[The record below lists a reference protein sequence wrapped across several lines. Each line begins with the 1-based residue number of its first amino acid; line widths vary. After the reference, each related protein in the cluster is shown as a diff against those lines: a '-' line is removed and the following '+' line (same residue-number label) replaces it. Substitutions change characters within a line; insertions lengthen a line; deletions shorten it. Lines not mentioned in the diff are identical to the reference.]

1 MPNFGMESSA
11 GLSRR
16 AFLTTSALA
25 GLACLAPGVA
35 SAQNT
40 PAASVSLDD
49 VRAALRLAG
58 ISFTEEELRETVDEI
73 RSSAEA
79 YAEIRT
85 FPIQYK
91 TEPLTRFVPH
101 GATADKSP
109 RVRAVPGP
117 VRLPDVAKLSE
128 EDIAFLTIG
137 ELHGLL
143 KARKITST
151 ELTRLSLSRLRR
163 YDKKLLCVAHLCSET
178 ALKEAAQADAEIRTD
193 KMRGPLHGIP
203 YGLKDLFATRDH
215 PTGWGAEPYRGQML
229 GEDATVVQ
237 ILRSA
242 GAVLVAKLTLGALA
256 MGDRWYGGMTR
267 NPWNP
272 VQGSSG
278 SSAGSASAVA
288 AGLVPYA
295 IGSETLGSICSPS
308 LQCRVTGLRPTYG
321 RISRYGAM
329 ALSYTMDKVGPIA
342 RTVEDCALV
351 FATLCGADSRD
362 PSAVS
367 HSFSWPPR
375 VDPKKLRIG
384 VVLPEKKT
392 FQDYPIF
399 KLLVDRGYQFRI
411 AKITPAPNALSLI
424 LSVECAS
431 AFDSFTRGDEIR
443 ELKNS
448 YWPQYFRS
456 ARVIPAVEYLQAQ
469 RLRTLV
475 AERFAEEMQEY
486 DLLMTPGIGLQT
498 ILLTNMTGH
507 PQCIIPDGVE
517 ANGVPR
523 SWSIIAGLFQEAL
536 AMAFAQQLQGLS
548 EYHEMRPT
556 IQL

>member
-16 AFLTTSALA
+16 AFLTSSALA
-25 GLACLAPGVA
+25 GLACFAPGLT
-35 SAQNT
+35 SAQETTAPNV
-40 PAASVSLDD
+40 ALDD

-58 ISFTEEELRETVDEI
+58 ISFTEDELRETLDEI

-91 TEPLTRFVPH
+91 TDPLPRFVPH
-101 GATADKSP
+101 GTIADKSP
-109 RVRAVPGP
+109 RVRAVPSP
-117 VRLPDVAKLSE
+117 VRLPDLAKLSE
-128 EDIAFLTIG
+128 EDIAFLTIS

-163 YDKKLLCVAHLCSET
+163 YDQKLLCVAHFCSDT
-178 ALKEAAQADAEIRTD
+178 ALKEAAQADAEIRAG

-203 YGLKDLFATRDH
+203 YGLKDLFATKDH

-237 ILRSA
+237 LLRSA

-267 NPWNP
+267 NPWNTT
-272 VQGSSG
+272 QGSSG

-288 AGLVPYA
+288 AGLVSFA

-329 ALSYTMDKVGPIA
+329 ALSYTMDKVGPVA

-351 FATLCGADSRD
+351 FAAICGADPRD

-375 VDPKKLRIG
+375 VDHKQL
-384 VVLPEKKT
+384 LPEKKT
-392 FQDYPIF
+392 FEDYPIF
-399 KLLVDRGYQFRI
+399 KQLVDRGYQFRI
-411 AKITPAPNALSLI
+411 AKITPAPEALGLI
-424 LSVECAS
+424 LSAECAS
-431 AFDSFTRGDEIR
+431 AFDAFTRGEEIR

-475 AERFAEEMQEY
+475 AEQLAEEMQEY

-498 ILLTNMTGH
+498 ILLTNVTGH

-517 ANGVPR
+517 ANGIPR
-523 SWSIIAGLFQEAL
+523 SWSIIAGLYQESL

-548 EYHEMRPT
+548 DYHQKRPM
-556 IQL
+556 IPL